1 MSGKKKRKTKG
12 QFAKEILICD
22 LVMLLVFSMWGMVL
36 VSLGID
42 PSPTLTVIFTVGGGE
57 LLLLMI
63 KKIFKDKGDEN
74 NE

>member
-1 MSGKKKRKTKG
+1 MNKKKKRKSKG
-12 QFAKEILICD
+12 QFAKEILVCD
-22 LVMLLVFSMWGMVL
+22 LVLLLIFAIWGMVL

-42 PSPTLTVIFTVGGGE
+42 PSSTLTVIFTVGGGE

-63 KKIFKDKGDEN
+63 KKIFKDKDSDN